1 MNLSQINQF
10 FKKSCVLRVSILNA
24 LSQMDHE
31 MRCLN
36 GKRTQAIGFKTEIL
50 DGQELKK
57 NITKIQYSNYYYR
70 CIHTSVQVQQLETII
85 ITPTLV
91 RSVSSVAL
99 VTSSNIAAVQTA
111 GWAII

>member
-1 MNLSQINQF
+1 
-10 FKKSCVLRVSILNA
+10 
-24 LSQMDHE
+24 

-36 GKRTQAIGFKTEIL
+36 GKGAQAIGFETEIL

-57 NITKIQYSNYYYR
+57 ILQKYSTVIIIILIR

-111 GWAII
+111 GRAII